1 MRKFIVLSLFFSLIA
16 GVSYAQRSEGGVFVG
31 GSYYLGDLNPNIQF
45 GNTSPAFG
53 VIYRYNLDTRWAL
66 KLNALY
72 GTLIG
77 DDASGAGWDKQRNLD
92 FQSHVLDFSGQIE
105 LNFFPYYTGSSKYT
119 FTPYIFTGLALFS
132 YNPRTKYDGEWYDLQ
147 PLGTEGQ
154 GTTAYPA
161 RKSYALTQLS
171 MPFGVGLKLSI
182 SKLICMGFEWSFR
195 KTFTDY
201 LDDVS
206 TNYPDP
212 IKLAGEKGTLAAI
225 LSNRS
230 IDIPGE
236 LPIEPGMQRGNSKTK
251 DWYSFAGITFTVK
264 ILGKKDKGCR
274 DYQQGHKYD
283 EFLMTK

>member
-1 MRKFIVLSLFFSLIA
+1 MRKALFVGLIVMLTSVASF
-16 GVSYAQRSEGGVFVG
+16 AQRSEGGIFLG
-31 GSYYLGDLNPNIQF
+31 ASYYLGDLNPNVQF
-45 GNTSPAFG
+45 GNSSPAYG
-53 VIYRYNLDTRWAL
+53 LVYRYNLDTRWAL

-77 DDASGAGWDKQRNLD
+77 DDASSVGWDKQRNLD
-92 FQSHVLDFSGQIE
+92 FQSHILDFSGQIE

-119 FTPYIFTGLALFS
+119 FTPYIFTGLAIFS
-132 YNPRTKYDGEWYDLQ
+132 FNPKTKYDGEWYELQ

-154 GTTAYPA
+154 GTTAYPG

-171 MPFGVGLKLSI
+171 VPFGVGFKVSI
-182 SKLICMGFEWSFR
+182 SKYVCMGFEWSMR

-206 TNYPDP
+206 TEYPDP
-212 IKLAGEKGTLAAI
+212 IKLAGEKGNLSAV

-230 IDIPGE
+230 LDVPGQT
-236 LPIEPGMQRGNSKTK
+236 PIVAGMQRGNSHTK

-264 ILGKKDKGCR
+264 ILGKKDNGCR
-274 DYQQGHKYD
+274 DYPQGHQYD